1 MTSLE
6 RRQTG
11 PVRSCFSQVEVVR
24 TGVEQG
30 DDLEALIETCRLEA
44 ETGDGDARFR
54 LEIWQTTLVRIRRI
68 EALMKDKQA
77 PRG

>member
-1 MTSLE
+1 MLWLQRWNFIE
-6 RRQTG
+6 RARQER
-11 PVRSCFSQVEVVR
+11 VLWDAF
-24 TGVEQG
+24 EQG

-77 PRG
+77 PRS

>member
-1 MTSLE
+1 MLWLQRWNFIE
-6 RRQTG
+6 RARQER
-11 PVRSCFSQVEVVR
+11 VLWDAF
-24 TGVEQG
+24 EQG
-30 DDLEALIETCRLEA
+30 DDLETLIETCRLEA

-77 PRG
+77 PRS

>member
-1 MTSLE
+1 MLWLQRWNFIE
-6 RRQTG
+6 RARQER
-11 PVRSCFSQVEVVR
+11 VLWDAF
-24 TGVEQG
+24 EQR

-68 EALMKDKQA
+68 EALMKDEQA
-77 PRG
+77 PRS

>member
-1 MTSLE
+1 MFWLQRWNFIKRARQE
-6 RRQTG
+6 R
-11 PVRSCFSQVEVVR
+11 VLWDAF
-24 TGVEQG
+24 EQG

-77 PRG
+77 PKG

>member
-1 MTSLE
+1 MLWLQRWNFIE
-6 RRQTG
+6 RARQER
-11 PVRSCFSQVEVVR
+11 VLWDAF
-24 TGVEQG
+24 EQG

-77 PRG
+77 PKG

>member
-1 MTSLE
+1 MLWLQRWNFIE
-6 RRQTG
+6 RARQER
-11 PVRSCFSQVEVVR
+11 VLWDAF
-24 TGVEQG
+24 EQG

>member
-1 MTSLE
+1 MLWLQRWNFIE
-6 RRQTG
+6 RARQER
-11 PVRSCFSQVEVVR
+11 VLWDAF
-24 TGVEQG
+24 EQR

>member
-1 MTSLE
+1 MFWLQRWNFIKRARQE
-6 RRQTG
+6 R
-11 PVRSCFSQVEVVR
+11 VLWDAF
-24 TGVEQG
+24 EQG
-30 DDLEALIETCRLEA
+30 DDLETLIETCRLEA